1 MFVVLCSVFS
11 VSQLPNVVHRMNKL
25 NQHKLWEQAHGP
37 EGALYLQR
45 KQAELQE
52 FKQVSNT
59 FTSNCRNG
67 LTLCSGGIA

>member
-1 MFVVLCSVFS
+1 MFVVLCGVCS
-11 VSQLPNVVHRMNKL
+11 VSWLSYVVDRMNKL

-52 FKQVSNT
+52 FKQVCNI
-59 FTSNCRNG
+59 FACNRHN
-67 LTLCSGGIA
+67 

>member
-11 VSQLPNVVHRMNKL
+11 FSWLPYVVHRMNKI

-52 FKQVSNT
+52 FKQVRNI
-59 FTSNCRNG
+59 FACNCHG
-67 LTLCSGGIA
+67 